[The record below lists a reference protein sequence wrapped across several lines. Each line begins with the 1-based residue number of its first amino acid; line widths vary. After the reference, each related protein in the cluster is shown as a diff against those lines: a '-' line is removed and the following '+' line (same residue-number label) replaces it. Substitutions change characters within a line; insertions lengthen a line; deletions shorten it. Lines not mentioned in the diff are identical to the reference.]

1 MAQHNYKTSFLRRK
15 RDNMPDEPP
24 RRHCVSYPLHA
35 IGSLIWLYSGDDES
49 FPDGKKSEKNFAKP
63 QGKFLGFGVSLLSI
77 ISVALTPE

>member
-35 IGSLIWLYSGDDES
+35 IGSLIWLFSGGDES
-49 FPDGKKSEKNFAKP
+49 FPEGKKSEKNFAKP

-77 ISVALTPE
+77 ISGALTPQ